1 MLVSRSVKFPFHCI
15 CQRTVLNNRKC
26 ENETY
31 TWKMVLRVLQLLYW
45 ITAVCSVL
53 PSACTVHHVSSK
65 THACLSRTG
74 AHVSVREV
82 RSPDDVTGFKVVT
95 DWVRSNLI
103 KMCWFEMW
111 LLVALPPH
119 RRRHLMLLHLKP
131 NVFIAA
137 AAFTWSSC
145 LSLTAGVSFL
155 LLHFVPVL
163 FTFCW
168 ILPSADTVLCLCA
181 VFDPQCQMLTEL
193 RGSQC
198 TLSSELRHC
207 LSWMSSCAGQ
217 RWWCYLDEKR
227 LMAIDSYK
235 QSLLHTSVK
244 GPLHPKSHKPLS
256 SNALRWNIMA
266 QCIVF
271 LYHANKV
278 ILSKEV

>member
-95 DWVRSNLI
+95 DRVRSNLI

-181 VFDPQCQMLTEL
+181 VFEMTHNAKCWLNWEALSVHCPPSCVIVSAGWVLVQ
-193 RGSQC
+193 GSGGGVIWMKRDWWPLIHINKAFYTQVLKDHF
-198 TLSSELRHC
+198 TQNHTNHC
-207 LSWMSSCAGQ
+207 P
-217 RWWCYLDEKR
+217 
-227 LMAIDSYK
+227 LM
-235 QSLLHTSVK
+235 
-244 GPLHPKSHKPLS
+244 P
-256 SNALRWNIMA
+256 
-266 QCIVF
+266 
-271 LYHANKV
+271 
-278 ILSKEV
+278 